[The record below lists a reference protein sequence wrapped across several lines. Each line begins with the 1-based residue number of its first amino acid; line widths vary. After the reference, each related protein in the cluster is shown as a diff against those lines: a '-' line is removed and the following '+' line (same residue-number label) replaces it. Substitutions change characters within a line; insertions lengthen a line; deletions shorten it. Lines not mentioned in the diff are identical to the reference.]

1 MTSRSI
7 PRCRDINWLGQADC
21 KLCAMRK
28 GLLFAR
34 LPEEAL
40 DDLMPVDKMI
50 LGAKAVLY
58 REGEPARHV
67 YSIRTGLVKLIQMAP
82 NGTQRIVRFLK
93 TGDVAGLESLSHG
106 HYRHT
111 AEAILPTDVCRIPA
125 ENLAEINKRH
135 SELYEELL
143 QRWMQTLDR
152 ADEVITQ
159 LSTGTA
165 QGRVARFLL
174 HTLSEPEGNTCVALT
189 RDDLGALLSLTVET
203 VSRTVA
209 EFKRRGL
216 LEEKEGMFRF
226 DRAGLASAGTL

>member
-21 KLCAMRK
+21 KLCAVRK
-28 GLLFAR
+28 GLLFAH
-34 LPEEAL
+34 LPDEAL
-40 DDLMPVDKMI
+40 DDLMAVDKMI

-58 REGEPARHV
+58 REGESARHV

-82 NGTQRIVRFLK
+82 NGTSRIVRFLK
-93 TGDVAGLESLSHG
+93 AGDVAGLESMSNSQ
-106 HYRHT
+106 YRHT
-111 AEAILPTDVCRIPA
+111 AEAILPTDVCRIPV
-125 ENLAEINKRH
+125 ENLSEINKRH
-135 SELYEELL
+135 SALYEELL

-165 QGRVARFLL
+165 QGRVSRFLL
-174 HTLSEPEGNTCVALT
+174 HTLSEPDGNSCVALT

-209 EFKRRGL
+209 EFKRQGL
-216 LEEKEGMFRF
+216 LEEKEGVFRF
-226 DRAGLASAGTL
+226 DRAGLFHAATL